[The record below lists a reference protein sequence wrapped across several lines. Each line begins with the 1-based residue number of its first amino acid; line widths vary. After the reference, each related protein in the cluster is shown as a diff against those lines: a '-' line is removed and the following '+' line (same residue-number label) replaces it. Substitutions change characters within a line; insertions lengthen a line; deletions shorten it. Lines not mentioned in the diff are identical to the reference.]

1 MMRGLLAQVA
11 EWHRNRR
18 RFPRRT
24 VQLKL
29 TLLYGGLFLASGAG
43 LLALT
48 YLLVATGF
56 PVSVR
61 RETPFGGL
69 SIGDTEP
76 SLAQVKAQA
85 DAYQAAAMHDLLVK
99 SGIALG
105 IMTVISIGLGWLL
118 AGRVLRPLR
127 TITAT
132 AQRLSATSLHERLA
146 MTGPDDELKELGD
159 TFDSLLARLER
170 SFDAQRQFV
179 ANASHEL
186 RTPLARQ
193 QTLIEVALAD
203 PRPTLDAL
211 QGACRRAL
219 AASQEQ
225 ERLIDALLTLAHS
238 QRGLEHRELV
248 DVAAVTRAVVE
259 SRRADADRA
268 ALRVSTTLNPALA
281 LGDRPL
287 VERLASNLVSNAI
300 RHNGPDGWVDV
311 RTGVQAGRAV
321 LSVANSGV
329 LIPPAEVGRLFQP
342 FQRLGAARTGSRDS
356 TGLGLSIVSAIVLAH
371 DAQVWARAL
380 ARGGLEVRVCF
391 PPVASPLPGELRNPR
406 RLVGGGDHRTGP
418 QLLNPDGDRFPH
430 PDRTDGLAVDGGD
443 PGELRGDQEAG
454 AADGDRA
461 GGEREYPAGDDEVR
475 RGTGDSAAR

>member
-1 MMRGLLAQVA
+1 MA
-11 EWHRNRR
+11 
-18 RFPRRT
+18 
-24 VQLKL
+24 
-29 TLLYGGLFLASGAG
+29 
-43 LLALT
+43 
-48 YLLVATGF
+48 
-56 PVSVR
+56 
-61 RETPFGGL
+61 
-69 SIGDTEP
+69 
-76 SLAQVKAQA
+76 
-85 DAYQAAAMHDLLVK
+85 
-99 SGIALG
+99 
-105 IMTVISIGLGWLL
+105 VISIGLGWLL

-132 AQRLSATSLHERLA
+132 ARRLSATSLHERLA

-203 PRPTLDAL
+203 PRPTMAAL
-211 QGACRRAL
+211 QAACRRAL

-238 QRGLEHRELV
+238 QRGLEHREIV
-248 DVAAVTRAVVE
+248 DVAAVTREVVE

-268 ALRVSTTLNPALA
+268 ALRVSTTLGPALA
-281 LGDRPL
+281 LGDAQL
-287 VERLASNLVSNAI
+287 VERLAANLVTNAI

-311 RTGVQAGRAV
+311 RTGVQAGGAV

-329 LIPPAEVGRLFQP
+329 LIPPGEVGRLFQP

-356 TGLGLSIVSAIVLAH
+356 TGLGLSIVNAITAAH

-380 ARGGLEVRVCF
+380 AGGGLEVRVRF
-391 PPVASPLPGELRNPR
+391 PPVASPLPGKLRDPR
-406 RLVGGGDHRTGP
+406 RFPEGDDHRT
-418 QLLNPDGDRFPH
+418 R
-430 PDRTDGLAVDGGD
+430 RRV
-443 PGELRGDQEAG
+443 
-454 AADGDRA
+454 ADLS
-461 GGEREYPAGDDEVR
+461 DDDVR
-475 RGTGDSAAR
+475 RGAGDPATR